1 MQPQPGNSPRSG
13 DDEFALLGANP
24 ALEKMPAEAR
34 VCWSLDHLP
43 GAHALA
49 SSFGIQSAVMLHL
62 VTRYRRDIPV
72 ILIDTGYLFAETYRF
87 IDALRERLDLNL
99 KVFRPELSPAWLE
112 ARHGRLWTDGKR
124 GIERYNALHKVEPMQ
139 RALSDLDVGSWYSG
153 LRREQSGS
161 RRDLPVLR
169 VQQGRYK
176 IHPIIDWQRRDVHR
190 YLTRHK
196 LPYHPLWEQGYQ
208 SVGDR
213 HLSQPLEPGMSEE
226 QTRFFG
232 LTRECGLHG

>member
-1 MQPQPGNSPRSG
+1 MKPKPAAPRPPA
-13 DDEFALLGANP
+13 DEEFELLRANP
-24 ALEKMPAEAR
+24 GLEKMPAEAR
-34 VCWSLDHLP
+34 VCWTLDYLP
-43 GAHALA
+43 GVHALA

-87 IDALRERLDLNL
+87 VDALRERLDLNL
-99 KVFRPELSPAWLE
+99 QVYRPELSPAWLE
-112 ARHGRLWTDGKR
+112 ARHGRLWNDGKR
-124 GIERYNALHKVEPMQ
+124 GIERYNALHKVEPMH
-139 RALSDLDVGSWYSG
+139 RALTELAVGSWYSG
-153 LRREQSGS
+153 LRREQAGS
-161 RRDLPVLR
+161 RRELPVLR

-176 IHPIIDWQRRDVHR
+176 IHPIVDWSRRDVHR

-196 LPYHPLWEQGYQ
+196 LPYHPLWEKGYQ

-213 HLSQPLEPGMSEE
+213 HLSRPLESGMSEE

-232 LTRECGLHG
+232 LTRECGLHL